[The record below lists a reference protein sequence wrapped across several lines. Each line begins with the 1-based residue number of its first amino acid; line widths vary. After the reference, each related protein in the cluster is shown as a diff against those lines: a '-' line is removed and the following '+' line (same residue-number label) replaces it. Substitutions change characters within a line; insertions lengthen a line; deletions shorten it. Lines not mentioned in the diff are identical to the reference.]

1 MQDKIERKRLAILKI
16 LREVGK
22 PLGSQQITDKLTALG
37 YDISGRTA
45 RFHLLAM
52 DKQGLTEYVGKR
64 GRRITQL
71 GIEEI
76 TNARVHEKVGFLSA
90 KIDQMT
96 FSMDFDLE
104 TLEGSLIVNI
114 SLIKL
119 HDLIPACPLIKRV
132 YEKGFSMGELI
143 SLFEPGDR
151 VGEMIIPSGYIGV
164 GTVCSITLNGV
175 LLAQKIPV
183 NSRFGGLLEIQEHK
197 PVRFVSI
204 INYDGTSLDPLEIFI
219 KSGMTDYLGATGDGN
234 GLIGAGFREMPSATR
249 DTVQVIADR
258 LSKVGLGGFM
268 QIGMPNQDVSEIPV
282 SEGNIGAVVIGGL
295 NPIAILEEAGFEIHS
310 RALSGHVEYSRL
322 FSYRE
327 LEERAHALTG
337 HS

>member
-16 LREVGK
+16 LRDEGK
-22 PLGSQQITDKLTALG
+22 PFGSQQITDRLTALG

-64 GRRITQL
+64 GRRITNRGL
-71 GIEEI
+71 DEI
-76 TNARVHEKVGFLSA
+76 TNARVYEKVGFLSA
-90 KIDQMT
+90 RINQMT
-96 FSMDFDLE
+96 FSMDFDLDSRK
-104 TLEGSLIVNI
+104 GSLIVNI

-119 HDLIPACPLIKRV
+119 NDLLPACPLIKRV

-143 SLFEPGDR
+143 ALFEPGER
-151 VGEMIIPSGYIGV
+151 VGETVVPAGYIGV

-175 LLAQKIPV
+175 LLAHKIPV
-183 NSRFGGLLEIQEHK
+183 NSRFGGLLEIQEHR

-219 KSGMTDYLGATGDGN
+219 RSGMTDYLGATGDGN
-234 GLIGAGFREMPSATR
+234 GLIGAGFREMPAATR
-249 DTVQVIADR
+249 ASVQDIADR
-258 LSKVGLGGFM
+258 LTRVGLGGFM

-322 FSYRE
+322 FSYEE
-327 LEERAHALTG
+327 LEDRAHTVTG
-337 HS
+337 R